1 MKQIKFQIPY
11 NEENISNSNWK
22 IKLFRI
28 KKYIRTSLTLDYNT
42 LFLLSKIQHLK
53 YPKDNYIEIVEQP
66 FNMIPKNLVLKI
78 NI

>member
-42 LFLLSKIQHLK
+42 LFLLSKI
-53 YPKDNYIEIVEQP
+53 
-66 FNMIPKNLVLKI
+66 
-78 NI
+78 